1 MLFSEEF
8 LQRTFLSNSYLSY
21 LLFFTIIFFGWIIK
35 RRGSR
40 WVSRLV
46 FRFFKGF
53 SKNAYA
59 DEFVELLRKPFE
71 VFFALLILY
80 LACTHLEY
88 PTQWHLGPEYKFGVK
103 MIVTRVF
110 ETLLGAFITWIFL
123 RITDFIAFVQTE
135 RSKRGELKAD
145 AQLISFLRELCK
157 VALAT
162 IGLFSILS
170 NVYDLNITA
179 IVTSLGIGGLAVA
192 LAAQE
197 TIANL
202 LGSFIIFLDKPFT
215 TGDIIE
221 TPDFKGVVE
230 SVGFRSTKI
239 RTLDRS
245 LLIVP
250 NKKLVDTFLNN
261 ITRSTQRRVKFT
273 IALTYTT
280 GREQVTK
287 VVNDIKRMIDVH
299 HQTIEESIVAFSDFK
314 DSNLDITVIYYV
326 NTNDW
331 DIMIKVKESIN
342 LEILKIVEQN
352 GCRFAY
358 PTSSV
363 YIENK

>member
-21 LLFFTIIFFGWIIK
+21 LLFFTIILFGWIVK

-88 PTQWHLGPEYKFGVK
+88 PTQWHLGPEEKFGVK
-103 MIVTRVF
+103 MTVTRVF

-179 IVTSLGIGGLAVA
+179 IITSLGIGGFSWEW
-192 LAAQE
+192 AA
-197 TIANL
+197 
-202 LGSFIIFLDKPFT
+202 
-215 TGDIIE
+215 GD
-221 TPDFKGVVE
+221 
-230 SVGFRSTKI
+230 
-239 RTLDRS
+239 
-245 LLIVP
+245 
-250 NKKLVDTFLNN
+250 
-261 ITRSTQRRVKFT
+261 
-273 IALTYTT
+273 
-280 GREQVTK
+280 
-287 VVNDIKRMIDVH
+287 
-299 HQTIEESIVAFSDFK
+299 
-314 DSNLDITVIYYV
+314 
-326 NTNDW
+326 
-331 DIMIKVKESIN
+331 
-342 LEILKIVEQN
+342 
-352 GCRFAY
+352 
-358 PTSSV
+358 
-363 YIENK
+363 

>member
-21 LLFFTIIFFGWIIK
+21 LLFFVIILFGWIIK

-88 PTQWHLGPEYKFGVK
+88 PTQWHLGPEHKFGVK
-103 MIVTRVF
+103 MTVTRVF

-170 NVYDLNITA
+170 NVYDFNITA

-202 LGSFIIFLDKPFT
+202 LGSFIIFLDKPF
-215 TGDIIE
+215 
-221 TPDFKGVVE
+221 
-230 SVGFRSTKI
+230 
-239 RTLDRS
+239 
-245 LLIVP
+245 
-250 NKKLVDTFLNN
+250 
-261 ITRSTQRRVKFT
+261 
-273 IALTYTT
+273 
-280 GREQVTK
+280 
-287 VVNDIKRMIDVH
+287 
-299 HQTIEESIVAFSDFK
+299 
-314 DSNLDITVIYYV
+314 
-326 NTNDW
+326 
-331 DIMIKVKESIN
+331 
-342 LEILKIVEQN
+342 
-352 GCRFAY
+352 
-358 PTSSV
+358 
-363 YIENK
+363 